1 MTMHLLSDYWPC
13 HIDDVCLTSRLS
25 ANIVSVAFQQ
35 TLLSIL
41 LGNFMIIRQHRLN
54 KGWSQLQLAELSGL
68 SLRTVQRI
76 EKGQKPTI
84 ESLKSIAAVFELDWS
99 ELVDKGTLHDID
111 EAQLTEAEMA
121 ELDHIRE
128 VKKFLR
134 DCAIFALFAPIIIF
148 MGLYFADNVM
158 VIPAV
163 VIWASILAWDAFDV
177 FDAKD
182 FFGQGWE
189 KRQLEKRLGRKVD

>member
-1 MTMHLLSDYWPC
+1 M
-13 HIDDVCLTSRLS
+13 
-25 ANIVSVAFQQ
+25 
-35 TLLSIL
+35 
-41 LGNFMIIRQHRLN
+41 
-54 KGWSQLQLAELSGL
+54 AELSGL

-99 ELVDKGTLHDID
+99 ELVDKGSLHDVD
-111 EAQLTEAEMA
+111 ETKLSKNEMA

-128 VKKFLR
+128 VRKFLR
-134 DCAIFALFAPIIIF
+134 DCAAFALFGPIIIF
-148 MGLYFADNVM
+148 MGMFFGNTFW

-163 VIWASILAWDAFDV
+163 IIWGAVLAWDAFDV

-189 KRQLEKRLGRKVD
+189 KRQLEKRLGRKID